1 MNKLLTALVLFT
13 ASAGVM
19 ANDATITGPQ
29 ESTAPAPSAA
39 KVPLPQHPTP
49 QVRAYLLTAL
59 DVFYLVNIMM
69 NVLTRLLL
77 LR

>member
-13 ASAGVM
+13 ASTGVM

-49 QVRAYLLTAL
+49 QVRAYLLMDYASGRIL
-59 DVFYLVNIMM
+59 FGEDRKSVV
-69 NVLTRLLL
+69 
-77 LR
+77 

>member
-49 QVRAYLLTAL
+49 QVRA
-59 DVFYLVNIMM
+59 
-69 NVLTRLLL
+69 
-77 LR
+77 